1 MIVESY
7 EDVIVLSGGLRSN
20 HWETIHTAVS
30 LTLQRYPTGVI
41 IDCSGLTECNL
52 QGAETFRSAMEFIT
66 NADARVIVAAVS
78 APVLEVLKGVPDVK
92 SQLPIAKSVDE
103 ARASLNIL
111 NDHFDNEDHVVL
123 SQKKKEHVEISE
135 RMIVVMRGIP
145 EDAAVVDLA
154 ISLCGR
160 GDGLLLL
167 FPIMVPRELPL
178 QSPMPEEECAAAAA
192 LNQGAEACHAEDI
205 PVVREIIRARD
216 LGTAVQESLD
226 ENPAERVLV
235 GVSKNNDDAQS
246 ELKLIHSLL
255 GKVNVP
261 VTITRP

>member
-41 IDCSGLTECNL
+41 IDCSGLTECTPE
-52 QGAETFRSAMEFIT
+52 GAETFRSAMEFIT
-66 NADARVIVAAVS
+66 DQDARVIVAAVS
-78 APVLEVLKGVPDVK
+78 APVLEVLKEVPDVK

-103 ARASLNIL
+103 ARASLNVL
-111 NDHFDNEDHVVL
+111 NQHFDNEDHIVL
-123 SQKKKEHVEISE
+123 SKKRKEHVEVSE
-135 RMIVVMRGIP
+135 RMIVVLRGIP
-145 EDAAVVDLA
+145 EDSAVVDLA
-154 ISLCGR
+154 ISLCGK

-167 FPIMVPRELPL
+167 FSVMVPRELPL
-178 QSPMPEEECAAAAA
+178 QSPMPEEEAIAAAVLNKAA
-192 LNQGAEACHAEDI
+192 DVCHEAEI
-205 PVVREIIRARD
+205 PVVRSIVRARD
-216 LGTAVQESLD
+216 LGNAVQESLD

-235 GVSKNNDDAQS
+235 GLSKHIDDAGS
-246 ELKLIHSLL
+246 ELKLMQSLL
-255 GKVNVP
+255 AKTSVP